1 MAVITDADLADMYLQ
16 LYRKGEGKEE
26 IKADGLLAPAII
38 KAVFQALEDRFE
50 NGRAALKMDMEAAVG
65 RPMSNAAAKKYGRTW
80 LRWKW
85 GLE

>member
-1 MAVITDADLADMYLQ
+1 MAVITDANVKEMYLT

-26 IKADGLLAPAII
+26 IKADGLLSPATI

-50 NGRAALKMDMEAAVG
+50 NGRVALKADMDAAAG
-65 RPMSNAAAKKYGRTW
+65 RTLTPAAAKKYGRAW